1 MVQIVMVPMLQLFL
15 LKRIKQIAKK
25 LMFQHILFS
34 FISLSLPVENYIRDT
49 IGIWAF

>member
-1 MVQIVMVPMLQLFL
+1 MVQIVMVPIPQLFL

-25 LMFQHILFS
+25 LMFQHVLFS
-34 FISLSLPVENYIRDT
+34 FISLSLTVENYIRDT